1 MTGAEHEP
9 GDDTYRQVLR
19 ATAAT
24 AGAVTAFILLMI
36 ALRLAGTVLPSV
48 RVGGMAALLT
58 LLLAGWAMLE
68 CVFAATDLRALP
80 PSGEHHALQV
90 ALVVMFAANL
100 ACAVALGALAV
111 TLLAGG
117 G

>member
-1 MTGAEHEP
+1 MTGPEEER
-9 GDDTYRQVLR
+9 GDETYRQVLR

-24 AGAVTAFILLMI
+24 AGAVTAFILLLM
-36 ALRLAGTVLPSV
+36 ALRLAAAALPGT
-48 RVGGMAALLT
+48 RVAGGAALLV

-90 ALVVMFAANL
+90 ALIVMFAADL

-111 TLLAGG
+111 TLLLGG
-117 G
+117 